1 MTDVVGLVLC
11 GGAGRRMGGADKG
24 LIQVDGLS
32 NAERAVR
39 LLNPLC
45 GRCFVSANRNLE
57 FYASIEGVEVISDLR
72 SDYQGP
78 LAGLEALA
86 PILLEVKSDAR
97 LILLPCDLPKL
108 SHEVPKRLLA
118 ELGQREDMDI
128 IYASTPHGGHYLCA
142 ALRIS
147 VLAKVSQRLD
157 GSDYSVRGWYASCK
171 SASLSFGTEFSE
183 GFLNLNRVDDLD
195 RQDQIIGNKV

>member
-11 GGAGRRMGGADKG
+11 GGAGRRMGGVDKG

-32 NAERAVR
+32 NAERAVK

-45 GRCFVSANRNLE
+45 ERCFVSANRNLE
-57 FYASIEGVEVISDLR
+57 FYASIEGVKVISDLR
-72 SDYQGP
+72 PDYQGP

-86 PILLEVKSDAR
+86 PVFSDEESDVR

-108 SHEVPKRLLA
+108 SHEVPQRLLA
-118 ELGQREDMDI
+118 ELEQREDREI

-142 ALRIS
+142 ALRVS
-147 VLAKVSQRLD
+147 VLAKVSERLD

-171 SASLSFGTEFSE
+171 SASLSFGAEFSE

-195 RQDQIIGNKV
+195 QQD